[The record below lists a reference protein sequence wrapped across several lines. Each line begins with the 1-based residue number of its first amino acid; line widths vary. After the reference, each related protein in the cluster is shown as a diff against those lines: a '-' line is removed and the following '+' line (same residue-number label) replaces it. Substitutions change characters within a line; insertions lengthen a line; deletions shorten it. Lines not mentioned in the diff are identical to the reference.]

1 MAATVTAFPLGQQQ
15 QQQQQQHFQST
26 KGSRQSIIRTSTSSS
41 ASTATAPAIGTT
53 GAAATAY
60 PSGTPAM
67 ATTNGSSAS
76 ASASAFFDAL
86 AIPGQGQRGSTDDTP
101 LSVQVKQLPTPRT
114 SISSGANSPPE
125 EFSPNAHHSRSQSQS
140 SNTLLQTPTHI
151 RHQSSSQF
159 HSSSSFH
166 TPSNSEHHL
175 QSTIASTSSAHG
187 EVEHNH
193 SNNLYARSPLTT
205 MRSPSPL
212 PGSRPSVVHLDTT
225 PASLLST
232 NSALQAG
239 VSSATTTTLGSGLFN
254 VNVGGGLG
262 GGAGGPSGAG
272 VSSISTA
279 TSPSSNTLG
288 GRAVFQSF
296 HQHEFES
303 HQQQQQQQDFLENER
318 EQQKKNARSAIQS
331 VSVFL
336 PPAINQSLTKVVQ
349 SAKEVVSPSSLHSK
363 TSLPFGRH
371 AGASS
376 SSGLSDMGNGM
387 GMGVGGVPV
396 SSAYAPRSTATSLR
410 QQLNPGTLMQ
420 VLKLPLICLC
430 WYMSSAVTN
439 NIGKQIMN
447 QFRYPVTLTF
457 VQFWFVSIFCYM
469 AAAGFNMTRIRP
481 PSRAIV
487 EMTAPLV
494 GFQVVGHVF
503 SSVAISRVPLSVV
516 HTVKALTPL
525 FTVLFYRVVLGTTY
539 SKAVYLSLVP
549 LTAGV
554 MLACRMSLEF
564 NNLVGLTSALLSTLV
579 FVMQNVFTKK
589 ILSGNKGKQIQ
600 SSSSHEEHGMG
611 GLGNKESISTTSASG
626 SDPVDAALG
635 SHGGHQKLDKINILF
650 YSATMAA
657 FCMIPMWLYT
667 EGWHLMFSEDPLG
680 HESGST
686 GTWTGISWLLFLNGV
701 SHFFQNFLAFSVL
714 ALTSPVTYSIAS
726 LIKRIVVIV
735 ASIIY
740 FHQTL
745 GMTQWTGVCM
755 TFWGLWMYNSAK
767 NAAKVNPSSSI
778 LASTKVGR
786 RVTKGFGRGLLDSEV
801 DGPNPRSKTGFMV

>member
-1 MAATVTAFPLGQQQ
+1 MA
-15 QQQQQQHFQST
+15 
-26 KGSRQSIIRTSTSSS
+26 
-41 ASTATAPAIGTT
+41 
-53 GAAATAY
+53 
-60 PSGTPAM
+60 
-67 ATTNGSSAS
+67 
-76 ASASAFFDAL
+76 
-86 AIPGQGQRGSTDDTP
+86 
-101 LSVQVKQLPTPRT
+101 
-114 SISSGANSPPE
+114 
-125 EFSPNAHHSRSQSQS
+125 
-140 SNTLLQTPTHI
+140 
-151 RHQSSSQF
+151 
-159 HSSSSFH
+159 
-166 TPSNSEHHL
+166 
-175 QSTIASTSSAHG
+175 
-187 EVEHNH
+187 
-193 SNNLYARSPLTT
+193 
-205 MRSPSPL
+205 
-212 PGSRPSVVHLDTT
+212 HLDTT
-225 PASLLST
+225 PASLLAT

-239 VSSATTTTLGSGLFN
+239 VSSTTTLGSGLFN
-254 VNVGGGLG
+254 VGGGLG
-262 GGAGGPSGAG
+262 ERAGGPSGAG

-303 HQQQQQQQDFLENER
+303 QQQQQLHLDQLENER

-336 PPAINQSLTKVVQ
+336 PPVLNQSLTKVVQ
-349 SAKEVVSPSSLHSK
+349 SAKDAVSPSSPHSK

-371 AGASS
+371 TGASS
-376 SSGLSDMGNGM
+376 SSGLSDM

-396 SSAYAPRSTATSLR
+396 SSAYAPRSTATTLR
-410 QQLNPGTLMQ
+410 QQLSPGTLMQ
-420 VLKLPLICLC
+420 VLKLPLICLS

-469 AAAGFNMTRIRP
+469 AAAGFSMTRIRP

-539 SKAVYLSLVP
+539 SRAIYLSLVP

-589 ILSGNKGKQIQ
+589 ILSGNKGKTQ
-600 SSSSHEEHGMG
+600 SSHEEHGMG
-611 GLGNKESISTTSASG
+611 GLGNKESISTTSISG
-626 SDPVDAALG
+626 SDPVDAALSG

-657 FCMIPMWLYT
+657 ICMIPMWLYT

-686 GTWTGISWLLFLNGV
+686 GTWMGISWLLFLNGV

-745 GMTQWTGVCM
+745 GLTQWTGVCM

-767 NAAKVNPSSSI
+767 NAAKVNPTSGI

-786 RVTKGFGRGLLDSEV
+786 RMTRGFGRGLLDSEV
-801 DGPNPRSKTGFMV
+801 DGPNPRSKVGFMV